1 MKKLTYLILMLFPFG
16 SFGQLND
23 TIKKS
28 KIDIGY
34 TFAPE
39 YSYRFLKSN
48 LIDQWIV
55 DNYDSLEFSKFG
67 YALGINGVYN
77 LKSNLTMSSGLLF
90 SNKGDQT
97 KKELTPSLI
106 NYISN
111 YYYLDI
117 PIKVNYYFLT
127 DKFRLYLSGGLSS
140 NVFLKHTLITKQ
152 EGSNEDLRLT
162 DNSSI
167 SKINLVLNTGIGF
180 DVNLSDKWY
189 FKMECLYKQS
199 ITPIGNTPIKKYLYS
214 ISPNLGFYVHI

>member
-1 MKKLTYLILMLFPFG
+1 MLFPFG
-16 SFGQLND
+16 SFGQSNES
-23 TIKKS
+23 IKKS
-28 KIDIGY
+28 KIDLGY
-34 TFAPE
+34 TFSPD

-48 LIDQWIV
+48 SNDQWIV

-77 LKSNLTMSSGLLF
+77 LKPNLTISSALLF
-90 SNKGDQT
+90 SNKGYQT

-111 YYYLDI
+111 YYYIDI
-117 PIKVNYYFLT
+117 PIKVSYYFFT
-127 DKFRLYLSGGLSS
+127 EKFRLYLSGGFST

-152 EGSNEDLRLT
+152 DGSNEVFRLT

-167 SKINLVLNTGIGF
+167 SKINLALNSGIGF
-180 DVNLSDKWY
+180 DVNLTDKWY

>member
-28 KIDIGY
+28 KVDIGY

-48 LIDQWIV
+48 SNNQWVV

-67 YALGINGVYN
+67 YSLGINGVYN
-77 LKSNLTMSSGLLF
+77 LKSNLTLSSALLF

-127 DKFRLYLSGGLSS
+127 EKFRLYLSGGLST
-140 NVFLKHTLITKQ
+140 NVFLKHTFITKQ

-167 SKINLVLNTGIGF
+167 SKINLAFNTGIGF
-180 DVNLSDKWY
+180 DINLTEKWY